1 MRVSHPSCCSFCSG
15 EPPAGLPLGIGVGCP
30 CQLWCRG
37 ADAKPSTNV
46 QVSSTNVFH
55 SRWLPLLLI
64 LPVASSIKYS
74 FELAQPRPFVR
85 LMASA

>member
-1 MRVSHPSCCSFCSG
+1 M
-15 EPPAGLPLGIGVGCP
+15 GCP

-64 LPVASSIKYS
+64 LPVARSIKYS
-74 FELAQPRPFVR
+74 FELAQPRPLCPPDGISMR
-85 LMASA
+85 RYHPAIMAALRAQMR